1 MSKRILIPLA
11 ALLLLTAC
19 ATAPLAIEGSRGFFW
34 CLFDGAVAP
43 VAFIVS
49 WFSDTVGIYATPN
62 SGGWYDF
69 GFLLGLTCWA
79 GGSHAAR
86 RKSDW

>member
-1 MSKRILIPLA
+1 MTKLSLFTLT
-11 ALLLLTAC
+11 ALTLLTAC

-34 CLFDGAVAP
+34 GLFDGAVAP
-43 VAFIVS
+43 IAFIVS
-49 WFSDTVGIYATPN
+49 WFSDTVGVYGVPN

-79 GGSHAAR
+79 GGGYAAR
-86 RKSDW
+86 RKNR